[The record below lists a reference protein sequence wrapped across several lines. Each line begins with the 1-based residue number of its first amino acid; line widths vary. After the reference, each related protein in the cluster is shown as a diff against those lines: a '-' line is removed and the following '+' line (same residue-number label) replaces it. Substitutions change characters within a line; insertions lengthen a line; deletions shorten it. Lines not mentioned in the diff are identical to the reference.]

1 MMRMSEAAAMLN
13 VPFTGADAEVLRVS
27 TDSRNTQP
35 GDLFIALR
43 GAKFDGGLYAAQ
55 ALQQGAVG
63 VVLDADQAPDVL
75 HALRV
80 PDTRL
85 ALGQLAAG
93 WRNRFTIPIVA
104 ITGSNGKTTVKEMLA
119 AILRVAV
126 GEGASAEPKSRP
138 YPNPLQSGLAQPQP
152 PLPRGEGGVRAKGE
166 GANAEPTPNRPHPN
180 PPPEGEGANAKPK
193 AIDAVLATEGNFN
206 NDIGLPLM
214 LLRLRDTHRY
224 AVLEMGMNH
233 LGEIDYLTRLARPD
247 VALINNAQA
256 AHVGMLGS
264 VTEIARA
271 KCEIYNGLD
280 AQGIAIVN
288 ADDAH
293 VGMWREANVGRRIVS
308 FGLDQDANV
317 RGEYQ
322 SDDQGST
329 LRVLTVSE
337 RFEVRLQVPGTHN
350 VRNALAA
357 CTAAL
362 ALNIAPNHICAGLA
376 GFTGVK
382 GRLQKKPG
390 RHGSTFID
398 DSYNANPD
406 SVLAALKVLSLHAGP
421 KILVLGDMGELGEQ
435 AVALHAQIGLAA
447 RQAGIDRLFALGDL
461 TRETVNAFGPGATH
475 FDRIETLLAD
485 LEKALSANSTV
496 LVKGSRF
503 MHMERVVQNFTEA
516 R

>member
-1 MMRMSEAAAMLN
+1 MRLSEAAALLN

-43 GAKFDGGLYAAQ
+43 GAKFDGGVYAAQ

-63 VVLDADQAPDVL
+63 VILDADQAPEVL
-75 HALRV
+75 HAIRV
-80 PDTRL
+80 PDTRI
-85 ALGQLAAG
+85 ALGQLAEG

-119 AILRVAV
+119 EILRAAA
-126 GEGASAEPKSRP
+126 GGRH
-138 YPNPLQSGLAQPQP
+138 PNPL
-152 PLPRGEGGVRAKGE
+152 
-166 GANAEPTPNRPHPN
+166 
-180 PPPEGEGANAKPK
+180 PEGEGADATPKP
-193 AIDAVLATEGNFN
+193 IDAVLATEGNFN

-214 LLRLRDTHRY
+214 MLRLRDTHQY

-233 LGEIDYLTRLARPD
+233 LGEIDYLTRLAHPN

-264 VTEIARA
+264 VAEIARA

-293 VGMWREANVGRRIVS
+293 VGMWREANIGRRILS
-308 FGLDQDANV
+308 FGLGPDANV
-317 RGEYQ
+317 RGEYR
-322 SDDQGST
+322 SDEQGST
-329 LRVLTVSE
+329 LTVHTVSE

-357 CTAAL
+357 CAAAL
-362 ALNIAPNHICAGLA
+362 ALNIAPAHICAGLA

-390 RHGSTFID
+390 RHGSTFVD

-406 SVLAALKVLSLHAGP
+406 SVLAALKVLALHPGK
-421 KILVLGDMGELGEQ
+421 KILVLGDMGELGDE
-435 AVALHAQIGLAA
+435 AVALHAQMGLAA
-447 RQAGIDRLFALGDL
+447 RLAGIDKLFALGDL
-461 TRETVNAFGPGATH
+461 TRETVDAFGQGATH
-475 FDRIETLLAD
+475 FERIQELLTD
-485 LEKALSANSTV
+485 LENELSPDTTV

-503 MHMERVVQNFTEA
+503 MHMERVVQHFTETH
-516 R
+516 

>member
-1 MMRMSEAAAMLN
+1 MMRLSEAAALLN

-43 GAKFDGGLYAAQ
+43 GAKFDGGVYAAQ

-63 VVLDADQAPDVL
+63 VILDADQAPEVL
-75 HALRV
+75 HAIRV
-80 PDTRL
+80 PDTRI

-119 AILRVAV
+119 AILRAAA
-126 GEGASAEPKSRP
+126 GAD
-138 YPNPLQSGLAQPQP
+138 
-152 PLPRGEGGVRAKGE
+152 
-166 GANAEPTPNRPHPN
+166 
-180 PPPEGEGANAKPK
+180 
-193 AIDAVLATEGNFN
+193 DAVLATEGNFN

-214 LLRLRDTHRY
+214 LLRLRDTHQY

-233 LGEIDYLTRLARPD
+233 LGEIDYLTRLAHPN

-264 VTEIARA
+264 VAEIARA

-280 AQGIAIVN
+280 AQGVAIVN

-293 VGMWREANVGRRIVS
+293 VGMWREANIGRRIVS
-308 FGLDQDANV
+308 FGLGPDANV
-317 RGEYQ
+317 RGEYR
-322 SDDQGST
+322 SDEQGST
-329 LRVLTVSE
+329 LTVHTVSE
-337 RFEVRLQVPGTHN
+337 RFEVRLHVPGTHN

-357 CTAAL
+357 CAAAL
-362 ALNIAPNHICAGLA
+362 ALNIAPAHICAGLA

-390 RHGSTFID
+390 RHGSTFVD

-406 SVLAALKVLSLHAGP
+406 SVLAALKVLALHPGK
-421 KILVLGDMGELGEQ
+421 KILVLGDMGELGDE
-435 AVALHAQIGLAA
+435 AAALHAQMGLAA
-447 RQAGIDRLFALGDL
+447 RLAGIDKLFALGDL
-461 TRETVNAFGPGATH
+461 TRETVGAFGQGAMH
-475 FDRIETLLAD
+475 FERIQELLTD
-485 LEKALSANSTV
+485 LENELSPDTTV

-503 MHMERVVQNFTEA
+503 MHMERVVQHFTETH
-516 R
+516 

>member
-1 MMRMSEAAAMLN
+1 MMRLSEAAALLN
-13 VPFTGADAEVLRVS
+13 VAFTGADAEVLRVS

-43 GAKFDGGLYAAQ
+43 GEKFDGGMYAAQ
-55 ALQQGAVG
+55 ALQKGAVG
-63 VVLDADQAPDVL
+63 VVLDAAQAPEVL

-93 WRNRFTIPIVA
+93 WRNRFTLPIVA
-104 ITGSNGKTTVKEMLA
+104 ITGSNGKTTVKEMLS

-126 GEGASAEPKSRP
+126 GPH
-138 YPNPLQSGLAQPQP
+138 PNPLP
-152 PLPRGEGGVRAKGE
+152 KGE
-166 GANAEPTPNRPHPN
+166 GANVT
-180 PPPEGEGANAKPK
+180 PK
-193 AIDAVLATEGNFN
+193 ATDAVLATEGNFN

-214 LLRLRDTHRY
+214 LLRLRDTHQY

-271 KCEIYNGLD
+271 KCEIYNGLS

-293 VGMWREANVGRRIVS
+293 VGMWREANIGRRILS
-308 FGLDQDANV
+308 FGLDHDANV
-317 RGEYQ
+317 RGEYRT
-322 SDDQGST
+322 SEQGST
-329 LRVLTVSE
+329 LTVHTVSE
-337 RFEVRLQVPGTHN
+337 HFEVSLQVPGTHN

-362 ALNIAPNHICAGLA
+362 ALNIAPEHICAGLA

-390 RHGSTFID
+390 LHGSTFID

-406 SVLAALKVLSLHAGP
+406 SVLAALKVLSLHAGK
-421 KILVLGDMGELGEQ
+421 KILVLGDMGELGDE
-435 AVALHAQIGLAA
+435 APALHAQMGLAA
-447 RQAGIDRLFALGDL
+447 QQAGIDKVFALGDL
-461 TRETVNAFGPGATH
+461 TRETANAFGAGATH
-475 FDRIETLLAD
+475 FDRIDALLAELKNELGAD
-485 LEKALSANSTV
+485 TTV

-503 MHMERVVQNFTEA
+503 MHMERVVQEFTET